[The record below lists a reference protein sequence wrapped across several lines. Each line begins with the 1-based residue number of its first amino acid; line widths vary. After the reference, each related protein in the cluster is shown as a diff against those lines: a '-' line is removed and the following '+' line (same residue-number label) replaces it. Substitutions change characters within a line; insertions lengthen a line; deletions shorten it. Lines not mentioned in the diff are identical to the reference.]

1 MCRSVGYSHGDG
13 LLLNVE
19 KLYSGTVTKDET
31 LEAMNMADVTYIAT
45 ASYCRP
51 KVHLLYYIGDLDCQ
65 WGPTRSPS
73 SSRILASRIVASRQL
88 GAHVD
93 HGRCISSKVLL

>member
-1 MCRSVGYSHGDG
+1 MCQSVGYSHGDG

-51 KVHLLYYIGDLDCQ
+51 QVQEYLQARGLSPTWSTRGSWAMHKQQSIAVDCYVSEAAF
-65 WGPTRSPS
+65 RSP
-73 SSRILASRIVASRQL
+73 LFRQ
-88 GAHVD
+88 
-93 HGRCISSKVLL
+93 C